1 MHFHVRISTFH
12 VNWELV
18 CNLIYV
24 RNHILVTNYML
35 LYPLKCLLSAG
46 SILSTAGLNTL
57 SPIVTSRNSQEVTIT
72 NFYFVRKRGHF
83 LVLTF

>member
-18 CNLIYV
+18 CILIYV
-24 RNHILVTNYML
+24 RNHILVTIYLN
-35 LYPLKCLLSAG
+35 CLLSAG
-46 SILSTAGLNTL
+46 SSLPTAGINTL